1 MKTIRSNCFETNSS
15 STHSVTIIS
24 SKSDPF
30 AELVIDGVLHAGNL
44 GKTSAYRSS
53 ASDGYILYA
62 SSTDQK
68 AALLLHHLKSV
79 EDYACDVDV
88 DIEALTLFAQG
99 LLQTN
104 HGYSGFAEFN
114 YTFQYSSEDGGT
126 YMDDIINDE
135 DPAEALERHVKNVV
149 LNPNKTII
157 DSDDSY

>member
-15 STHSVTIIS
+15 STHSVTIVS
-24 SKSDPF
+24 SKNDAF

-53 ASDGYILYA
+53 ASDGYTLYA

-79 EDYACDVDV
+79 KDYAYDVDV
-88 DIEALTLFAQG
+88 DIEALTLLAQEM
-99 LLQTN
+99 LKVKL
-104 HGYSGFAEFN
+104 GYTGFEEFR
-114 YTFQYSSEDGGT
+114 YSFPYSSEDGGT
-126 YMDDIINDE
+126 YMDDIINSE
-135 DPAEALERHVKNVV
+135 DPAEALDRHIKNVV
-149 LNPNKTII
+149 LNPDTTII